1 METITTVMGQ
11 LNNKKTLKEIR
22 KTLRNS
28 PTPAESDLWQQ
39 LKGRQLKGKK
49 FRRQH
54 SFGDFILD
62 FYCPEARLA
71 IELDGAP
78 HYTEEGRLSDRERDA
93 ILESYGIKVLRFSNS
108 KLEEE
113 LMSVLKVI
121 ESYLEN

>member
-1 METITTVMGQ
+1 MGL

-28 PTPAESDLWQQ
+28 PTPAESELWQQ

-62 FYCPEARLA
+62 FYCPEAKLA

-113 LMSVLKVI
+113 LMSVLKII
-121 ESYLEN
+121 ESYLEK

>member
-1 METITTVMGQ
+1 MGQ

-71 IELDGAP
+71 IELDVAP
-78 HYTEEGRLSDRERDA
+78 HYTEEGLLADRERDA

-121 ESYLEN
+121 ESYLEK

>member
-1 METITTVMGQ
+1 MGQ

-22 KTLRNS
+22 RTLRNS
-28 PTPAESDLWQQ
+28 PTKAEFDLWQQ

-62 FYCPEARLA
+62 FYCPEAKLA
-71 IELDGAP
+71 IGLDGAP

-108 KLEEE
+108 KLKEDP
-113 LMSVLKVI
+113 SKILKVI
-121 ESYLEN
+121 ETFLEK